1 MRRMDCNI
9 QRGGGAMKEVL
20 NAKKSVDWRT
30 IPEYT
35 NESLVN
41 ANPYCADNLRFGFRG
56 AANTARF

>member
-1 MRRMDCNI
+1 
-9 QRGGGAMKEVL
+9 MKEVL